1 MLIRSLALAIAILAA
16 LAPFQTAWAQTAR
29 TPAPA
34 QAPAIALACASCHGP
49 NGAGQGSIPPI
60 AGHDRAAF
68 VRSWAA
74 FRANERPATIMNR
87 IARGYTDAEAAEL
100 ADYFAS
106 LR

>member
-1 MLIRSLALAIAILAA
+1 MPPRPLPDSRS
-16 LAPFQTAWAQTAR
+16 PNG
-29 TPAPA
+29 PGPGPA

-68 VRSWAA
+68 VQSWAA

-87 IARGYTDAEAAEL
+87 IARGYTDAEVAEL
-100 ADYFAS
+100 ADYFSS

>member
-1 MLIRSLALAIAILAA
+1 MLIRSLALALAILAA
-16 LAPFQTAWAQTAR
+16 PAPSRQPEPKR
-29 TPAPA
+29 PGPRPA

-68 VRSWAA
+68 VESWAA

-87 IARGYTDAEAAEL
+87 NRARLHRRRG
-100 ADYFAS
+100 
-106 LR
+106 R